1 MTRTELGLS
10 VFKTKKVSPERQRAE
25 SQKMEECR
33 YVWIVVVWSA
43 HSVESAAEFSQ
54 ANLGPFRRGQGT
66 IFFPGPGLS
75 GLGDDTAG
83 APAAS
88 DSSNWLLVGLMGL
101 GFYLYVAPLFEGR
114 QRQRD
119 YYKKLTKMTPARY
132 RKERRDL
139 GLE

>member
-1 MTRTELGLS
+1 MYGSSWFGVPTGS
-10 VFKTKKVSPERQRAE
+10 
-25 SQKMEECR
+25 SQ
-33 YVWIVVVWSA
+33 YLQS
-43 HSVESAAEFSQ
+43 SQ
-54 ANLGPFRRGQGT
+54 ANLGPFRRGAGT

-75 GLGDDTAG
+75 GLGDDGAG
-83 APAAS
+83 AAS
-88 DSSNWLLVGLMGL
+88 DSSNLLLFGLIGL
-101 GFYLYVAPLFEGR
+101 GLYLYVAPLFEGR